1 MGEEKMKT
9 NITEVR
15 AVHRKI
21 DYAEQYGV
29 LCGLLSM
36 LRHGANLEATLA
48 EFEYID
54 QRNKAQH
61 LENMLWYDQNTVP
74 SPTVM
79 D

>member
-1 MGEEKMKT
+1 MKT

-21 DYAEQYGV
+21 DYAHEYGV

-36 LRHGANLEATLA
+36 LHGGNLEATLA
-48 EFEYID
+48 EFEVID
-54 QRNKAQH
+54 LRNKAQH
-61 LENMLWYDQNTVP
+61 LENMIWYDQNTVP
-74 SPTVM
+74 LPTVT